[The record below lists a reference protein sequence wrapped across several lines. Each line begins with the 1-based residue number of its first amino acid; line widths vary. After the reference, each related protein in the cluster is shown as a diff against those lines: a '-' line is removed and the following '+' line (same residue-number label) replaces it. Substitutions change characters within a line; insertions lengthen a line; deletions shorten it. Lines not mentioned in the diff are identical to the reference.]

1 MIIFVFIAS
10 ASEDVGSVQDFI
22 IFLYLCLM
30 WIRTVRTQEEFK
42 NLLCNHSGGNL
53 FRQSHI

>member
-10 ASEDVGSVQDFI
+10 ANEDLGSVQDFN

-30 WIRTVRTQEEFK
+30 WIRTIRTQEEFK
-42 NLLCNHSGGNL
+42 NLL
-53 FRQSHI
+53 